1 MIHLFEYHKIG
12 KEQKDV
18 DFLIPFFD
26 VDRRYCLDP
35 ALLRFSITPL
45 LKKWNEELE
54 NFLKLVHQV
63 IKGGDKNKLKNLLN
77 IGEAPDAGFGYC
89 EKGVSGS
96 GFGKEISDQVIS
108 ILSRNEDF
116 KRRGFIRIEELQW
129 FDRNIGP
136 DRISDLVIHI
146 LKRDIIRYTQK
157 QCKKHDIPMEEVR
170 VNKVLDGDTLTWISI
185 KTEMPINPYRT
196 VRDAINPNPP
206 ILFLPKEVVK
216 TLPLFLN
223 YDEYYGFIDPE
234 YRPGSRI
241 KKSKSEIVER
251 SIADPGISTK
261 FIQLRESERELLYT
275 RDFDSGIH
283 KKIEELGRIKSG
295 DRKEAHRYRE
305 LVAEI
310 LPYVFKE
317 LELSRIEKRTIL
329 GTGQR
334 DIILRNNAVR
344 GFFSDIKIKHS
355 ATYIVVDT
363 KNTDSVT
370 AKDVAQ
376 VSNYL
381 NDDIGRVG
389 FIVSRKKKS
398 NYRQHALDQLKN
410 HKKVILFISDS
421 DLKRWVTDLT
431 RIQQKTGKHLGFI
444 DPVKSIENKYTDIV
458 SD

>member
-1 MIHLFEYHKIG
+1 MIHLLEYHKIK
-12 KEQKDV
+12 KEQKHV

-35 ALLRFSITPL
+35 ALLRFSTTPL
-45 LKKWNEELE
+45 LKKWNGELE
-54 NFLKLVHQV
+54 EFLKLIHQV
-63 IKGGDKNKLKNLLN
+63 IKGGDKQKLKNLLN

-89 EKGVSGS
+89 EQGVRGS
-96 GFGKEISDQVIS
+96 GFGNEISDQVIG
-108 ILSRNEDF
+108 ILSRNQEF
-116 KRRGFIRIEELQW
+116 KKRGFIRIEELQW
-129 FDRNIGP
+129 FDKNIGP

-146 LKRDIIRYTQK
+146 LKREIVKYTQK
-157 QCKKHDIPMEEVR
+157 QCRNLGIPMEEVR
-170 VNKVLDGDTLTWISI
+170 VTKILDGDTLSWISI

-196 VRDAINPNPP
+196 VRDAINPHPP

-216 TLPLFLN
+216 PLPLFLN

-234 YRPGSRI
+234 YRAGSRI
-241 KKSKSEIVER
+241 KKSKPEIVER
-251 SIADPGISTK
+251 SIADPSISTR
-261 FIQLRESERELLYT
+261 FIQTREAERELLYT
-275 RDFDSGIH
+275 RDFDSDIH

-295 DRKEAHRYRE
+295 DRKQAHRYRE

-310 LPYVFKE
+310 LPFVFDE
-317 LELSRIEKRTIL
+317 LELSRSEKRTLL

-344 GFFSDIKIKHS
+344 GIFSDIKIKHN
-355 ATYIVVDT
+355 ATYIVVDA

-376 VSNYL
+376 VGNYL

-431 RIQQKTGKHLGFI
+431 RVQQKTGKRLSFT
-444 DPVKSIENKYTDIV
+444 DPVKSIENKYTDLV